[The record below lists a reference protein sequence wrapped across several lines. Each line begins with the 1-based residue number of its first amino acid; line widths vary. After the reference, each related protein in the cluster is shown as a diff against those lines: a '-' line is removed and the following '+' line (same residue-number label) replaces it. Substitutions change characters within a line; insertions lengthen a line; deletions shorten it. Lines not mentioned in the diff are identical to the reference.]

1 MDISCTVSVAL
12 LDKDVLKIITA
23 NSREEPENDQF
34 RKTSLRTH
42 TISEGNTHAIS
53 EGNTHTISEGNKP
66 INVKHSI
73 SVRETCDNY
82 VITYI
87 MAARCADGFLAIVNG
102 PDH

>member
-12 LDKDVLKIITA
+12 LDKDVLKIITD

-34 RKTSLRTH
+34 RKTSLR
-42 TISEGNTHAIS
+42 
-53 EGNTHTISEGNKP
+53 THTISEGNKP